1 MKDEYMC
8 QELLGL
14 VVGSSNR
21 GLGVGVGFLVWA
33 SARVSVVGS
42 GTVISR
48 CGEGDRVTAITT
60 FLSSK

>member
-1 MKDEYMC
+1 MC

-33 SARVSVVGS
+33 SARVIVVDS
-42 GTVISR
+42 GTVIRR
-48 CGEGDRVTAITT
+48 CREGERVTVVTT
-60 FLSSK
+60 FLSSE